1 MIIPF
6 LSEPPKLYA
15 IEVHVILLCL
25 KELVVEVNVVFTS
38 LRKLTRGQQQFDE
51 QLVQFLCRIE
61 VIDVAGLFR
70 CLRYVLRCQF
80 LYAAQHCVRAWD
92 TGLRTLRKSVLQVQ
106 VEVFHTVTTA
116 AEHGEDGPYN
126 LAILITCQRATKSQM
141 GVYHRGQDRVEFVQN
156 KKYSAKSGDFS
167 DFCCIFAM
175 SLMIFACLDLQH

>member
-1 MIIPF
+1 MRIF
-6 LSEPPKLYA
+6 L
-15 IEVHVILLCL
+15 
-25 KELVVEVNVVFTS
+25 TS
-38 LRKLTRGQQQFDE
+38 M

-70 CLRYVLRCQF
+70 CIRYVLRCQF

-92 TGLRTLRKSVLQVQ
+92 TGLRTLP
-106 VEVFHTVTTA
+106 A